1 MNFNSLSFLIFL
13 PITVFLYW
21 VLPHRFRW
29 IMLLA
34 ASYFFYMSWN
44 VWLGFLMFVTCL
56 VAYLC
61 SLLISRTEKKKV
73 KKLGLA
79 IAVVFCLGVLIFF
92 KYINF
97 LLENLTGVIRLFGG
111 EIDDISL
118 NILLPVGIS
127 FYTFQTLSYVIDVY
141 RGDFEAEKHFGYF
154 ALFVSFFP
162 QLVAG
167 PIERPGKLL
176 PQLKEERKFRK
187 EYFTEGMEFLLIG
200 FFRKCVI
207 ADMCGVFVNHVFA
220 DLSQANALSVTLAA
234 LLFFVQ
240 IYCDFA
246 GYSEIAMGSARLMG
260 MSLSRNFNKPLLSA
274 SYTEFF
280 RRWHITLNQWFTQYV
295 YIPLG
300 GNRKGKARKI
310 LNTLIVFAL
319 CGLWHGANWTFVLWG
334 LVAGVAVSVET
345 LLKKSPKNSL
355 PPANAATCATHA
367 ASAKIADS
375 MASIV
380 SDSTSSAAA
389 FTILANSVA
398 PAATV
403 PEAAADSVTAL
414 PKTAV
419 SSAKADENPTV
430 RLLRQIAIF
439 ILFTF
444 SCVLFRAQSL
454 REVGIA
460 FRQMFTAWDWSEGYF
475 DSALS
480 ALGMNAIQILQLTVA
495 IVTMSLLYRFTE
507 ERREPSLGLLCPVA
521 YTEGKTNVGL
531 FIYGI
536 FSVVLF
542 WLGLLSSGDVSGFEY
557 FQF

>member
-21 VLPHRFRW
+21 VIPHRFRW
-29 IMLLA
+29 ILLLV
-34 ASYFFYMSWN
+34 ASYLFYMSWN
-44 VWLGFLMFVTCL
+44 VWLGFLMFGTCL

-61 SLLISRTEKKKV
+61 SLMISRTKKKKV
-73 KKLGLA
+73 RKLGLA
-79 IAVVFCLGVLIFF
+79 IAVVFCLGILIFF

-260 MSLSRNFNKPLLSA
+260 MSLSRNFHKPLLSA

-300 GNRKGKARKI
+300 GNRKGKGRKVI
-310 LNTLIVFAL
+310 NTLVVFFL
-319 CGLWHGANWTFVLWG
+319 CGLWHGANWTYIFWG
-334 LVAGVAVSVET
+334 LYAGVMVSIESVIIPRISAAFRKRKVDFDGKTVRFFRMCVVYIFMIPSLLMFRSQSVGEFCEAFGKIFTAFSFGSGYFEASFESLGMNGLQFMFVVVSLFAMSRLNSLYPDWEEAGVYRELSETEDSRRALTFLFIAVSVALCWIA
-345 LLKKSPKNSL
+345 LLSDNSL
-355 PPANAATCATHA
+355 
-367 ASAKIADS
+367 SE
-375 MASIV
+375 
-380 SDSTSSAAA
+380 
-389 FTILANSVA
+389 FT
-398 PAATV
+398 
-403 PEAAADSVTAL
+403 
-414 PKTAV
+414 
-419 SSAKADENPTV
+419 
-430 RLLRQIAIF
+430 
-439 ILFTF
+439 
-444 SCVLFRAQSL
+444 
-454 REVGIA
+454 
-460 FRQMFTAWDWSEGYF
+460 
-475 DSALS
+475 
-480 ALGMNAIQILQLTVA
+480 
-495 IVTMSLLYRFTE
+495 
-507 ERREPSLGLLCPVA
+507 
-521 YTEGKTNVGL
+521 
-531 FIYGI
+531 
-536 FSVVLF
+536 
-542 WLGLLSSGDVSGFEY
+542 Y

>member
-200 FFRKCVI
+200 FFRKCVL

-300 GNRKGKARKI
+300 GNRKA
-310 LNTLIVFAL
+310 
-319 CGLWHGANWTFVLWG
+319 
-334 LVAGVAVSVET
+334 
-345 LLKKSPKNSL
+345 
-355 PPANAATCATHA
+355 
-367 ASAKIADS
+367 
-375 MASIV
+375 
-380 SDSTSSAAA
+380 
-389 FTILANSVA
+389 
-398 PAATV
+398 
-403 PEAAADSVTAL
+403 
-414 PKTAV
+414 
-419 SSAKADENPTV
+419 
-430 RLLRQIAIF
+430 
-439 ILFTF
+439 
-444 SCVLFRAQSL
+444 
-454 REVGIA
+454 
-460 FRQMFTAWDWSEGYF
+460 
-475 DSALS
+475 
-480 ALGMNAIQILQLTVA
+480 
-495 IVTMSLLYRFTE
+495 
-507 ERREPSLGLLCPVA
+507 RRERS
-521 YTEGKTNVGL
+521 
-531 FIYGI
+531 
-536 FSVVLF
+536 
-542 WLGLLSSGDVSGFEY
+542 
-557 FQF
+557 